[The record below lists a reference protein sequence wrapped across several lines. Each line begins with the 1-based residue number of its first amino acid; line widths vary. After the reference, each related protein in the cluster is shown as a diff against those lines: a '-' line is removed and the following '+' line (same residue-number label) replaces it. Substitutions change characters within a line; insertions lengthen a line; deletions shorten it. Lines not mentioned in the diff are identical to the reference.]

1 MQDLCR
7 PDKKLTLSV
16 LTESLNSNQLFKIFI
31 LGKYRCACCSA
42 ELFSSDH
49 KFDSGTGWPS
59 FFDTASSESVS
70 RHTDKSLGMI
80 RVEVLCRNCDAH
92 LGEILTFKAQLIL
105 TGPSLSLV
113 LTRYLNNNVLGLF
126 TQRFRGFRSVGLC
139 RSASKFYL
147 ETCFQIKTLI
157 FYFRSCI

>member
-1 MQDLCR
+1 MRL
-7 PDKKLTLSV
+7 
-16 LTESLNSNQLFKIFI
+16 
-31 LGKYRCACCSA
+31 
-42 ELFSSDH
+42 LFSRVIFLRSQVRLRH
-49 KFDSGTGWPS
+49 RMAKLLRHRVQR
-59 FFDTASSESVS
+59 E